1 MQAPLVSYQ
10 YIAVYGFFSHK
21 WYSTPQK
28 LNVCLVVTI
37 RRSNQYLPEPN
48 VMETPFSV
56 TRTSEM
62 QEASVSATP
71 PSVIYDTEDAG
82 RISLASALAG
92 TDASTAFHPYDM
104 AATDQSVL

>member
-1 MQAPLVSYQ
+1 
-10 YIAVYGFFSHK
+10 
-21 WYSTPQK
+21 
-28 LNVCLVVTI
+28 
-37 RRSNQYLPEPN
+37 
-48 VMETPFSV
+48 METPFSV